1 MSCEDVQAGWHTA
14 EPGHPV
20 LGNGTEDQLRE
31 EEIPQQHE
39 GAAGHEGAEHLR
51 ERVGVV
57 ERKEDEGCVGVG
69 EAEALRDASS
79 VREERLFGHHDAL
92 GRSGRAARKDD
103 GRETADILI
112 AVRRPTGAREKRS
125 RQQLDRSSVGDHDV
139 GARDRVDAPALVGRE
154 SWADGYEHRARTR

>member
-1 MSCEDVQAGWHTA
+1 MSCEDVQAGWHTT

-20 LGNGTEDQLRE
+20 LGNGTEDHLRE
-31 EEIPQQHE
+31 EEIPQQHD

-69 EAEALRDASS
+69 EAEALRHASS
-79 VREERLFGHHDAL
+79 VLEERLFGHHDAL

-103 GRETADILI
+103 CRETA
-112 AVRRPTGAREKRS
+112 E
-125 RQQLDRSSVGDHDV
+125 SSS
-139 GARDRVDAPALVGRE
+139 P
-154 SWADGYEHRARTR
+154 

>member
-1 MSCEDVQAGWHTA
+1 MSCEDVQACWHTT

-31 EEIPQQHE
+31 EEIPQQHQRT
-39 GAAGHEGAEHLR
+39 AGHESAEHLR
-51 ERVGVV
+51 QRVGVV
-57 ERKEDEGCVGVG
+57 ERKEDEGRVGVR
-69 EAEALRDASS
+69 ESEALCDASS
-79 VREERLFGHHDAL
+79 VREEGLLGHHDAF

-103 GRETADILI
+103 CREAADILI
-112 AVRRPTGAREKRS
+112 AVRCPPGTREKRS

-154 SWADGYEHRARTR
+154 SRADRV